1 MATEGSTLAMKNL
14 RRALLC
20 LALCTPTVA
29 LGQGGTNNTVTT
41 STCTAYGLTD
51 SQLIQLEDT
60 VGPGTILIG
69 DRGSCTLQPPVPGCG
84 TGTLSDPYDSV
95 NPACS
100 AAVVASFTAGTAFEV
115 LAGTSNINV
124 NTVSFIPT
132 AAAQGST
139 PVPLGPWV
147 PLGSGLGIVLLALLW
162 SRRAGR
168 A

>member
-1 MATEGSTLAMKNL
+1 MTSL
-14 RRALLC
+14 RRLLLC
-20 LALCTPTVA
+20 LAVCLPTVA
-29 LGQGGTNNTVTT
+29 LGQGSVNSTVTN

-51 SQLIQLEDT
+51 TLLVQLEESI
-60 VGPGTILIG
+60 GPGTILVG
-69 DRGSCTLQPPVPGCG
+69 DRGSCTLQPPAPGCG
-84 TGTLSDPYDSV
+84 TGTLSDPYDAE

-100 AAVVASFTAGTAFEV
+100 EPVLASFTAGTPFDV
-115 LAGTSNINV
+115 VAGTTNLNINQV
-124 NTVSFIPT
+124 TFIPT

>member
-1 MATEGSTLAMKNL
+1 MTSL
-14 RRALLC
+14 RRLLLC
-20 LALCTPTVA
+20 LAVCMPTVA
-29 LGQGGTNNTVTT
+29 LGQTGSNTTTTN
-41 STCTAYGLTD
+41 STCTAYGVTD
-51 SQLIQLEDT
+51 NLLLLLEET
-60 VGPGTILIG
+60 IGPTSILIG

-84 TGTLSDPYDSV
+84 TGTVSDPYDSA

-100 AAVVASFTAGTAFEV
+100 AAVVASFTAGTSFEV
-115 LAGTSNINV
+115 LAGTVNLNINQV
-124 NTVSFIPT
+124 TFIPT